1 MLKVAVTGGI
11 GSGKSMVCSL
21 FEKIGIPVFYADQV
35 AKMLMNS
42 EPEIR
47 EKLIKIFGTGIFD
60 ANFKLNRT
68 KFAAIIFN
76 NEKALST
83 TNEIVHPVV
92 RKEFSRW
99 TELQNSPYVIQ
110 EAALIFESGQSEN
123 FDKIITVSAPVDI
136 RIERVMKRDN
146 ITREKVLERIKNQL
160 DEEIKCKQSDF
171 IIVNDSKQMLL
182 PQIINIH
189 NNLQK

>member
-21 FEKIGIPVFYADQV
+21 FEKLCIPVFYADDV
-35 AKMLMNS
+35 AKTLLDS
-42 EPEIR
+42 DIEIR
-47 EKLIKIFGTGIFD
+47 EMLIKNFGTGIFD
-60 ANFKLNRT
+60 TNFKLNRT
-68 KFAAIIFN
+68 KFASIIFN
-76 NEKALST
+76 NKKALST

-92 RKEFSRW
+92 RKEFNSW
-99 TELQNSPYVIQ
+99 AEHQNSPYVIQ
-110 EAALIFESGQSEN
+110 EAALIFESGQSEY
-123 FDKIITVSAPVDI
+123 FDKIITVSAPVEI

-146 ITREKVLERIKNQL
+146 IAREKVLERIKNQL

-189 NNLQK
+189 NNLHQ